1 MTKKV
6 ENSKQAET
14 QALNI
19 PDVRLRYILHQ
30 FGYDYMN
37 DKNLF
42 SKANL
47 KWFYQNLHVR
57 NRRHELYIEAIDR
70 IEVLINEA

>member
-14 QALNI
+14 QALHI

>member
-1 MTKKV
+1 MKEV
-6 ENSKQAET
+6 ENLQTAET
-14 QALNI
+14 QELNI

-30 FGYDYMN
+30 FGYDYIS

-47 KWFYQNLHVR
+47 RWFYENLQVR
-57 NRRHELYIEAIDR
+57 YRRHKLYLEAIDR